1 MADPITTGAGQVAEK
16 MLEEVRQATSQVDAA
31 RARPA
36 PEVAFDQVLD
46 TQRVAEAR
54 EARPGAT
61 DVLSAACL
69 AQTGAQEGRLAQ
81 SRARPGDGIPDVP
94 AVGRS
99 LDRGPVASG
108 IQRIMEDVMQGQN
121 KLEEIMS
128 LSLSGRNFSTP
139 ELLALQ
145 AGVYRFTQEL
155 ELTSKVVEKGTST
168 IKQTMNT
175 QV

>member
-1 MADPITTGAGQVAEK
+1 MTDPISTGAGQVAEK
-16 MLEEVRQATSQVDAA
+16 MLEEVREAASQADQLAQQAQTPDVQFNQVMDA
-31 RARPA
+31 
-36 PEVAFDQVLD
+36 
-46 TQRVAEAR
+46 QRVGEIQ
-54 EARPGAT
+54 EVRPGAT
-61 DVLSAACL
+61 DVLSAA
-69 AQTGAQEGRLAQ
+69 RVAQ
-81 SRARPGDGIPDVP
+81 SQGAPAVP

-99 LDRGPVASG
+99 LDRHRTMNSG
-108 IQRIMEDVMQGQN
+108 VQRIMEDVMQGQN

-128 LSLSGRNFSTP
+128 LALSGRSFSTP

>member
-1 MADPITTGAGQVAEK
+1 MADPISTGAGQMAEK
-16 MLEEVRQATSQVDAA
+16 MLEEVQKASVQAEQLQQAQTAQG
-31 RARPA
+31 PQFN
-36 PEVAFDQVLD
+36 EVLD
-46 TQRVAEAR
+46 AQRVASVQ

-61 DVLSAACL
+61 DVIGAARQ
-69 AQTGAQEGRLAQ
+69 AQGA
-81 SRARPGDGIPDVP
+81 PPVP
-94 AVGRS
+94 AIGRS
-99 LDRGPVASG
+99 LDRSPVSSG
-108 IQRIMEDVMQGQN
+108 VHRIMEDVMQGQN
-121 KLEEIMS
+121 KLEEIIN

-155 ELTSKVVEKGTST
+155 ELTSKVVEKGTAT

>member
-1 MADPITTGAGQVAEK
+1 MTDPLSSGAGQVAEK
-16 MLEEVRQATSQVDAA
+16 MLEEVKQA
-31 RARPA
+31 
-36 PEVAFDQVLD
+36 VAQADQLAQQGQTPSIQFDSLMN
-46 TQRVAEAR
+46 TQRVDGIQEI
-54 EARPGAT
+54 RPGAT
-61 DVLSAACL
+61 DVLSAARIDQL
-69 AQTGAQEGRLAQ
+69 GGAA
-81 SRARPGDGIPDVP
+81 PDVP
-94 AVGRS
+94 AIGQS
-99 LDRGPVASG
+99 LDRSPVASG
-108 IQRIMEDVMQGQN
+108 VQRIMEDVMQGQN

>member
-1 MADPITTGAGQVAEK
+1 MADPLSSGAGQVAEK
-16 MLEEVRQATSQVDAA
+16 MLEEVQQAATQADQIAKNQQTPDVQ
-31 RARPA
+31 
-36 PEVAFDQVLD
+36 FDQVMD
-46 TQRVAEAR
+46 SQRVSEIQ
-54 EARPGAT
+54 ETRPGSA
-61 DVLSAACL
+61 DVLNAARL
-69 AQTGAQEGRLAQ
+69 GQAGA
-81 SRARPGDGIPDVP
+81 PPDVP
-94 AVGRS
+94 ALGRS
-99 LDRGPVASG
+99 LDSAPVSSG
-108 IQRIMEDVMQGQN
+108 VQRIMEDVMQGQN
-121 KLEEIMS
+121 KLEEIIN